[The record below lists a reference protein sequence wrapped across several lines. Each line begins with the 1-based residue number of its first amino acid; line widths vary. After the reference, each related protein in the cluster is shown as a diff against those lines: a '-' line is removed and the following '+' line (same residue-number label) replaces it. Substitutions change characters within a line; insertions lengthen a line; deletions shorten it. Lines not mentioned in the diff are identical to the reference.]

1 MDQYVGTIVQ
11 VRFYNDQ
18 SRFIVAVIDDDDLEK
33 PLLITG
39 LMNEPKE
46 NQRYRFYGEF
56 VVHPKYGKQFKFSHY
71 EEVLAN
77 DYEEIIRY
85 LSSPLFKG
93 IGKIQATYIVDAL
106 GENALE
112 MIKEDSDVLNNIKG
126 MTLSKKQTI
135 CEILN
140 TQSYDSEVMQFLMS
154 HGISMAM
161 IDKVLVTYKE
171 EAMKIINEYPY
182 QLIEDIEG
190 IQFKSVD
197 QLALSI
203 GVERQDERRIKAL
216 VYHLIKDLCY
226 QSGNTYI
233 DEGSLLNRLQKFD
246 YTIELEAFQQAISE
260 MIEENKLYRHGE
272 KLLVDL
278 YEEAEKSIADHLL
291 TFMGMEAHG
300 FEQTKIDEQIH
311 AIEERDHIVF
321 DESQRE
327 AMALFLESPLMILTG
342 GPGTGKTTIVKAA
355 IDVFSRMN
363 RDCPISLVAPTGRAA
378 KRLSELTGLESQTI
392 HRLLKW
398 DIQKNEFM
406 HDAQH
411 PLETSLLIID
421 EFSMVDTVLF
431 ARLLEACSK
440 VEKILII
447 GDHEQLPSVSPGN
460 VLRDLLLIE
469 SIPTIRLNKI
479 YRQKE
484 SSGIVKM
491 AHEIRNDEMQSF
503 DLFDDYKD
511 IHFMDCANTQVLG
524 FTKKIV
530 EKALSE
536 GYSNSEIQVL
546 APMYQG
552 IAGIDALNE
561 MLQDVMNPKS
571 EFHQEI
577 RVGQRV
583 FREGDKILQ
592 LKNRVDDNV
601 FNGDIGTLV
610 EIRLKDNVETLSDTI
625 VVDFDGIFVEYP
637 ANDFNSITLAY
648 CMSIHKAQGSEF
660 KIVILP
666 ILNDY
671 YVMLQKKL
679 LYTGITRAK
688 QSLFLLGQRQ
698 AFVRGIT
705 TQKTKERC
713 TYLKERF
720 NEEKGMSLYDF
731 MD

>member
-1 MDQYVGTIVQ
+1 MEQYTGVIIQ

-33 PLLITG
+33 PLLVTG
-39 LMNEPKE
+39 LMSEPKE

-93 IGKIQATYIVDAL
+93 IGKVQATYIVDAL

-112 MIKEDSDVLNNIKG
+112 MIKEESDVLDNIKG
-126 MTLSKKQTI
+126 MTLAKKQTI

-154 HGISMAM
+154 HGMSMMM
-161 IDKVLVTYKE
+161 IDKVLMTYKE

-182 QLIEDIEG
+182 QLVEDIEG

-197 QLALSI
+197 QLALAI
-203 GVERQDERRIKAL
+203 GVERQDERRVKAL
-216 VYHLIKDLCY
+216 VYHLMKELCY
-226 QSGNTYI
+226 QSGNTYL
-233 DEGSLLNRLQKFD
+233 EEAVLLNKLQKFD
-246 YTIELEAFQQAISE
+246 YSIEIAVYQQAIE
-260 MIEENKLYRHGE
+260 DMIEESKLYRYGE

-278 YEEAEKSIADHLL
+278 YEEAEKSIVDHLQA
-291 TFMGMEAHG
+291 FIGMEAHHY
-300 FEQTKIDEQIH
+300 EQTKIDEQIE
-311 AIEERDHIVF
+311 AIEKRDHIVF
-321 DESQRE
+321 DDSQRE
-327 AMALFLESPLMILTG
+327 AMTLFLESPLMILTG
-342 GPGTGKTTIVKAA
+342 GPGTGKTTIVKAT
-355 IDVFSRMN
+355 IDIFSRMN
-363 RDCPISLVAPTGRAA
+363 QDCPISLVAPTGRAA

-460 VLRDLLLIE
+460 VLRDLLEIE
-469 SIPTIRLNKI
+469 TIPTIRLNKI

-491 AHEIRNDEMQSF
+491 AHEIRNDTLNSF
-503 DLFDDYKD
+503 DIFDQYKD
-511 IHFMDCANTQVLG
+511 IHFMDCANVQVLS

-536 GYSNSEIQVL
+536 GYNNQEIQVL

-552 IAGIDALNE
+552 VAGIDALNE

-583 FREGDKILQ
+583 FREGDKVLQ

-610 EIRLKDNVETLSDTI
+610 EIRLKDNVETLSDTM
-625 VVDFDGIFVEYP
+625 VVDFDGTFVEYP

-648 CMSIHKAQGSEF
+648 CMSIHKSQGSEF

-666 ILNDY
+666 VLNDY

-688 QSLFLLGQRQ
+688 QSLFLLGNRQ
-698 AFVRGIT
+698 AFARGIT
-705 TQKTKERC
+705 ALKTKERS

-720 NEEKGMSLYDF
+720 NYEKTLSPYDF

>member
-1 MDQYVGTIVQ
+1 MEQYVGTIVQ
-11 VRFYNDQ
+11 VRFYSDQ
-18 SRFIVAVIDDDDLEK
+18 SRFIVAVIDDDELEK

-46 NQRYRFYGEF
+46 NQRYRFFGDF
-56 VVHPKYGKQFKFSHY
+56 VIHPKYGKQFKFSHY

-93 IGKIQATYIVDAL
+93 IGKIQAAYIVDAL

-161 IDKVLVTYKE
+161 IDKVLITYKE

-197 QLALSI
+197 QLALAI

-216 VYHLIKDLCY
+216 VYHLIKDWCY
-226 QSGNTYI
+226 QSGNTYV
-233 DEGSLLNRLQKFD
+233 EEANLLNRLQKFD
-246 YTIELEAFQQAISE
+246 YSIELISYQQAITE
-260 MIEENKLYRHGE
+260 MIEEGKLYRHGE

-278 YEEAEKSIADHLL
+278 YEDAEKSIAEHLL
-291 TFMGMEAHG
+291 SFIGMEAHH
-300 FEQTKIDEQIH
+300 FEQTKIDEQIQ

-321 DESQRE
+321 DDSQRE

-363 RDCPISLVAPTGRAA
+363 KDCPISLVAPTGRAA

-460 VLRDLLLIE
+460 VLRDLLMIE
-469 SIPTIRLNKI
+469 TIPTIRLNKI

-491 AHEIRNDEMQSF
+491 AHEIRNDELHSF
-503 DLFDDYKD
+503 DLFDEYKD
-511 IHFMDCANTQVLG
+511 IHFMDCANVQVLS

-552 IAGIDALNE
+552 VAGIDALNE
-561 MLQDVMNPKS
+561 MLQEVMNPKS

-601 FNGDIGTLV
+601 FNGDIGTLA
-610 EIRLKDNVETLSDTI
+610 EIRFKDNVETLSDTI
-625 VVDFDGIFVEYP
+625 VVDFDGTFVEYP

-671 YVMLQKKL
+671 HVMLQKKL
-679 LYTGITRAK
+679 IYTGITRAK

-698 AFVRGIT
+698 AFARGIT

-720 NEEKGMSLYDF
+720 NEEKGMSPYDF

>member
-46 NQRYRFYGEF
+46 NQGYLFYVSY
-56 VVHPKYGKQFKFSHY
+56 VVHPKYGKQSKFSHY

>member
-140 TQSYDSEVMQFLMS
+140 TQSYDSEVIQFLMS

-610 EIRLKDNVETLSDTI
+610 EIRFKDNIETLSDTI

-720 NEEKGMSLYDF
+720 NEEKGMSPYDF

>member
-1 MDQYVGTIVQ
+1 
-11 VRFYNDQ
+11 
-18 SRFIVAVIDDDDLEK
+18 
-33 PLLITG
+33 
-39 LMNEPKE
+39 
-46 NQRYRFYGEF
+46 
-56 VVHPKYGKQFKFSHY
+56 
-71 EEVLAN
+71 
-77 DYEEIIRY
+77 
-85 LSSPLFKG
+85 
-93 IGKIQATYIVDAL
+93 
-106 GENALE
+106 
-112 MIKEDSDVLNNIKG
+112 
-126 MTLSKKQTI
+126 
-135 CEILN
+135 
-140 TQSYDSEVMQFLMS
+140 
-154 HGISMAM
+154 
-161 IDKVLVTYKE
+161 
-171 EAMKIINEYPY
+171 
-182 QLIEDIEG
+182 
-190 IQFKSVD
+190 
-197 QLALSI
+197 
-203 GVERQDERRIKAL
+203 
-216 VYHLIKDLCY
+216 
-226 QSGNTYI
+226 
-233 DEGSLLNRLQKFD
+233 
-246 YTIELEAFQQAISE
+246 
-260 MIEENKLYRHGE
+260 
-272 KLLVDL
+272 
-278 YEEAEKSIADHLL
+278 
-291 TFMGMEAHG
+291 
-300 FEQTKIDEQIH
+300 
-311 AIEERDHIVF
+311 
-321 DESQRE
+321 
-327 AMALFLESPLMILTG
+327 MILTG